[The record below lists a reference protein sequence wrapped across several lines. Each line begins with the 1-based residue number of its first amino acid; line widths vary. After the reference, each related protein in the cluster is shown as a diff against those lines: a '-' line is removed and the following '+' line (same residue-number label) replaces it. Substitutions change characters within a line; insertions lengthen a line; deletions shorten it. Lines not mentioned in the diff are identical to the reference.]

1 MGRIKVKNKQT
12 SAPIAFEYEGETHT
26 FTPISLTSKAFFALK
41 DVPDDE
47 RAEHCIIKIDG
58 KPYNRADA
66 FLQAEAFFV
75 FMEKAQ
81 RFLARRKELN
91 SGLSIETASEQA
103 QD

>member
-1 MGRIKVKNKQT
+1 M
-12 SAPIAFEYEGETHT
+12 
-26 FTPISLTSKAFFALK
+26 
-41 DVPDDE
+41 PDDE

-75 FMEKAQ
+75 FMEKAPA
-81 RFLARRKELN
+81 FFSKAGTELN